1 MMAKPRLEK
10 KLTAA
15 FFTVPWVING
25 LAIELMSIALL
36 LYYLAHESGAGRCSK
51 GRARDGSLQESRV
64 GTLELLYKL

>member
-1 MMAKPRLEK
+1 MDVPPVIQPLGSSMAIVEY
-10 KLTAA
+10 
-15 FFTVPWVING
+15 IYED
-25 LAIELMSIALL
+25 ELMSIALL